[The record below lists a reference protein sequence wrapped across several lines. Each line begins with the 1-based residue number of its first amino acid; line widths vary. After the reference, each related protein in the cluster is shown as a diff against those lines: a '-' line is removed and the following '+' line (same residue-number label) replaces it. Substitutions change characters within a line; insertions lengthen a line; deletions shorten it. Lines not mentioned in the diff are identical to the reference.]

1 MSDYYQCEA
10 TSTTKDKTLA
20 RESNLP
26 MATMFIYIF
35 IFFAICLI
43 VFIFYYFIY
52 SNITNITNIT
62 NVNAIPNYVAKV
74 DISFVAWVNTYHIVI
89 NFLVNF
95 CILVANLFIS
105 VISLLISFAIFL
117 INLFINLFN
126 TIINLFNTIIKYGRL
141 IVILLLFILFG
152 IFITAIVNVSA

>member
-20 RESNLP
+20 EESNLP

-43 VFIFYYFIY
+43 VFIFYRENSININVNTTYIGFNSVANKFIY
-52 SNITNITNIT
+52 LF
-62 NVNAIPNYVAKV
+62 NY
-74 DISFVAWVNTYHIVI
+74 VI
-89 NFLVNF
+89 NFLNANTHRKL
-95 CILVANLFIS
+95 LVL
-105 VISLLISFAIFL
+105 
-117 INLFINLFN
+117 
-126 TIINLFNTIIKYGRL
+126 
-141 IVILLLFILFG
+141 LLLFILFG

>member
-43 VFIFYYFIY
+43 VFIFYRENSI
-52 SNITNITNIT
+52 NI
-62 NVNAIPNYVAKV
+62 NVNTTYNWFNIFANIFIDLFNY
-74 DISFVAWVNTYHIVI
+74 VI
-89 NFLVNF
+89 NFLNANTHRKL
-95 CILVANLFIS
+95 LVL
-105 VISLLISFAIFL
+105 
-117 INLFINLFN
+117 
-126 TIINLFNTIIKYGRL
+126 
-141 IVILLLFILFG
+141 LLLFILLCT
-152 IFITAIVNVSA
+152 FITAIVNVSA

>member
-20 RESNLP
+20 IESNLP

-43 VFIFYYFIY
+43 VFIFYREN
-52 SNITNITNIT
+52 SNIT
-62 NVNAIPNYVAKV
+62 NVNTTSIGFNSVANNFIYLFNYV
-74 DISFVAWVNTYHIVI
+74 
-89 NFLVNF
+89 
-95 CILVANLFIS
+95 
-105 VISLLISFAIFL
+105 
-117 INLFINLFN
+117 INLLNAN
-126 TIINLFNTIIKYGRL
+126 THRKLL
-141 IVILLLFILFG
+141 VLLLLFILFG

>member
-26 MATMFIYIF
+26 MLTMFIYIF

-43 VFIFYYFIY
+43 VFIFIFYFKY
-52 SNITNITNIT
+52 SNITNIT
-62 NVNAIPNYVAKV
+62 NVNAIPNIVPNV
-74 DISFVAWVNTYHIVI
+74 NISHVTDVNTSHSAYNVVVNFFIFVLNFLI
-89 NFLVNF
+89 NFL
-95 CILVANLFIS
+95 IS
-105 VISLLISFAIFL
+105 VVIFLISVVIFL
-117 INLFINLFN
+117 INLFINLIN
-126 TIINLFNTIIKYGRL
+126 TINKYRRL
-141 IVILLLFILFG
+141 IVLLLFFILFG